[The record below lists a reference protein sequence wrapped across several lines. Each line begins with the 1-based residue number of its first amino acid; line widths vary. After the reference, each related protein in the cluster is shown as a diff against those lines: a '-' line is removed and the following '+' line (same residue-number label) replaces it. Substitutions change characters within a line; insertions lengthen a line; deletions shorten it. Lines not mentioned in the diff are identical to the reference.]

1 MRSATLDELLN
12 PEEVEELK
20 WLLRE
25 KSISV

>member
-25 KSISV
+25 KSISE